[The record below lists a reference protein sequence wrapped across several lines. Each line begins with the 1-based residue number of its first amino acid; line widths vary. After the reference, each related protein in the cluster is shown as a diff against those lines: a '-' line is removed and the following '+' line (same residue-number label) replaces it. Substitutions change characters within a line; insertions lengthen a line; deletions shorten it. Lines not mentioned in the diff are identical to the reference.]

1 MRRSSSKLITR
12 ARSVR
17 NMGKVPFKFKFDLLV
32 ETVEK
37 LAASGDVVVV
47 WERSNNKADATKAAK
62 IDRTTRKATF
72 ANERITSEITLF
84 KTQPSER
91 KFQDK
96 VVKLAIKANNIDGKT
111 LGKIHLNLADYAEVP
126 SGSKRISA
134 ELTNGSTLIASIQ
147 CVFLSMGKTAPGK
160 AGGKSEASDSG
171 DELADD
177 MDSDSRRGAID
188 DTPSSFLKNKLK
200 LNQAHSKKTSGRLEK
215 RCKDDEN
222 NWDASNGTDGG
233 TIDRLKKENAR
244 LKKQIEESSCSS
256 DGKLSDENKKL
267 KIEIRDLQTA
277 LSREPVYADVVR
289 ELKEAKMA
297 LAFLHLEKEKVLL
310 ELMKYQRGELSPSKT
325 SR

>member
-1 MRRSSSKLITR
+1 
-12 ARSVR
+12 
-17 NMGKVPFKFKFDLLV
+17 MGKVPFKFKFDLLV

-47 WERSNNKADATKAAK
+47 WERSNNKAEVTKAAK
-62 IDRTTRKATF
+62 IDRTTRKASF
-72 ANERITSEITLF
+72 ANERITTEITLF

-96 VVKLAIKANNIDGKT
+96 VIKLAIKANAIDGKT

-160 AGGKSEASDSG
+160 AGGKSENSDSG
-171 DELADD
+171 DDISED
-177 MDSDSRRGAID
+177 METDARKLGGEDA
-188 DTPSSFLKNKLK
+188 PASFLKNKLK
-200 LNQAHSKKTSGRLEK
+200 LNRTASKKCIGRQDK
-215 RCKDDEN
+215 RGRDDEN
-222 NWDASNGTDGG
+222 NGDASNGADNAI
-233 TIDRLKKENAR
+233 IDRLKKDNAR
-244 LKKQIEESSCSS
+244 LKKQLDESGASGE
-256 DGKLSDENKKL
+256 GKLAEENKKL
-267 KIEIRDLQTA
+267 RTEVRDLRDA
-277 LSREPVYADVVR
+277 LSREPVYSDVVR

-310 ELMKYQRGELSPSKT
+310 ELMKYQRGELKPRKSK
-325 SR
+325 

>member
-47 WERSNNKADATKAAK
+47 WERSNNKAEVTKPAK
-62 IDRTTRKATF
+62 IDRATRKASF
-72 ANERITSEITLF
+72 ANERVTSDITLF
-84 KTQPSER
+84 KTQPSEK

-96 VVKLAIKANNIDGKT
+96 VIKLAIKANNIEGKT

-147 CVFLSMGKTAPGK
+147 CVFLSMGKTVPGK
-160 AGGKSEASDSG
+160 TGTKSENSDSG
-171 DELADD
+171 DEASCD
-177 MDSDSRRGAID
+177 MEAETKKGGSEDAPG
-188 DTPSSFLKNKLK
+188 SFLKNKLK
-200 LNQAHSKKTSGRLEK
+200 LTRAHSKKTISRQEK
-215 RCKDDEN
+215 RGKDDEN
-222 NWDASNGTDGG
+222 NGDASNGAEGG
-233 TIDRLKKENAR
+233 MVERLKKENAR
-244 LKKQIEESSCSS
+244 LKKQMEESSFSG
-256 DGKLSDENKKL
+256 DDKISDENKKL
-267 KIEIRDLQTA
+267 KTEVRDLKTA

-289 ELKEAKMA
+289 QLKEAKMA

-325 SR
+325 SH